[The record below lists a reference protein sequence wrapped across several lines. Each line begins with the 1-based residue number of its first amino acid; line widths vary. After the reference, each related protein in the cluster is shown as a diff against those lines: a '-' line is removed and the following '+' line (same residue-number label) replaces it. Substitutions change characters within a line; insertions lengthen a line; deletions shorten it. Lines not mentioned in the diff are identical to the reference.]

1 LKFYKGDGK
10 MERVWKKL
18 EDALQ
23 AEPKLKGSLAGISI
37 RSSLTGELL
46 YEHQGDIR
54 LHPASNMKIFTCA
67 VGLTKLGEDYTFKTE
82 LHTDG
87 KVTDGMLIGN
97 VYLKGKGDPTLL
109 QTNIDLF
116 SKRLVEKG
124 IYQIEG
130 NIIGDD
136 SWYDDIRLSQ
146 DLNWNDEH
154 QYYGSQVSALTVSP
168 NEDYDSG
175 TVKLTVTPSSIVGEQ
190 PTITL
195 TPKTEYIQLI
205 NKATTIA
212 ALIGEEHE
220 LMVTRGHGNNV
231 VTISGTI
238 PIQTEPV
245 TEWVAVWEPT
255 NYVLE
260 LFGNSLM
267 QAGINWSGKVLT
279 GKTPESATLIHEHI
293 SMPLK
298 DLAIPFMKLSNNGHG
313 ETIVK
318 ELGKVVKGEGS
329 WDCGLEVMNSTLQ
342 KFGVDTSNI
351 VIRDGSGISH
361 VTLIPPNEIS
371 KFLFRIQREKWFPSF
386 YRSLPIAGREERMVG
401 GTLRERMT
409 GLHVNAKTGT
419 IMGVSTLSGYLKVNN
434 EESFIFSI
442 MLNNLLDEEDGPD
455 IIDRLLEIIVQEKSK
470 TIHT

>member
-1 LKFYKGDGK
+1 

-23 AEPKLKGSLAGISI
+23 TEPKLKGSLAGISI

-67 VGLTKLGEDYTFKTE
+67 VGLTVLGEDYTFKTE

-87 KVTDGMLIGN
+87 EVKNGMLSGN

-124 IYQIEG
+124 IYRIEG

-175 TVKLTVTPSSIVGEQ
+175 TVKLTVTPSSIIGKQ

-212 ALIGEEHE
+212 ALTREEHE

-260 LFGNSLM
+260 LFRNSLM
-267 QAGINWSGKVLT
+267 QVGINWTGKLLT

-434 EESFIFSI
+434 EESLIFSI

-455 IIDRLLEIIVQEKSK
+455 IIDRLLGIIVQEKSK